1 MHVCE
6 QAPATGECGPAP
18 GPEPARRRA
27 VLRQLLRRLLSGAA
41 VLLGAVTLTF
51 TALQL
56 APGDPVAV
64 LLGPGTSASPQVR
77 AEIRA
82 EYGLDDPAPLRYA
95 HYLGR
100 LARGDLGTSYQLQQ
114 PVSQLIGDQLR
125 PTAELAAA
133 ALALT
138 VLIGVV
144 IAVAT
149 AGRRPGLRA
158 AALAWESLA
167 LSVPTFWL
175 GIVLVSVFSFQLRIL
190 PGAGDQG
197 AASLVL
203 PSLTLATPGAGAL
216 SRALREGLEAA
227 LAQPFATAARA
238 RGLSPT
244 GVTMRHALRHAAA
257 SALNLGGWLVGTL
270 LAGTV
275 LIETV
280 FARPGLGSLTVQAV
294 TDRDM
299 PVVMGIVLTSAL
311 VATVVF
317 TIVDLM
323 QRVLDPRLRVEAV
336 DR

>member
-1 MHVCE
+1 MHVLE
-6 QAPATGECGPAP
+6 QAPATEDRGPAP
-18 GPEPARRRA
+18 EPACRRA
-27 VLRQLLRRLLSGAA
+27 VLRHLLRHLFSGAA
-41 VLLGAVTLTF
+41 VLLGAATLTF

-82 EYGLDDPAPLRYA
+82 EYGLDEPAPLRYV
-95 HYLGR
+95 HYLSR

-114 PVSQLIGDQLR
+114 PVSEVIVDQLR

-133 ALALT
+133 ALVLAVLT
-138 VLIGVV
+138 GMAF
-144 IAVAT
+144 AVAT

-158 AALAWESLA
+158 AVMAWESLA
-167 LSVPTFWL
+167 LSVPSFWV
-175 GIVLVSVFSFQLRIL
+175 GIVLVSVFSFQLRIF
-190 PGAGDQG
+190 PGAGAQG

-203 PSLTLATPGAGAL
+203 PSVTLAMPAAGAL
-216 SRALREGLEAA
+216 SRTLREGLEAA
-227 LAQPFATAARA
+227 LAQPFAAAARA

-257 SALNLGGWLVGTL
+257 SALNLGGWLAGTL

-275 LIETV
+275 LVETV
-280 FARPGLGSLTVQAV
+280 FARPGLGALTVQAV

-299 PVVMGIVLTSAL
+299 PVVMGVVLTSAL
-311 VATVVF
+311 VAAVVF
-317 TIVDLM
+317 TVVDLL
-323 QRVLDPRLRVEAV
+323 QRVFDPRLRIEVM